1 MKFTLA
7 FFYVDGL
14 LGLPLWV
21 TCVFVAA
28 FGAIIGSFLNVVIHR
43 IPRGESIVFPNSRCP
58 SCEALIGPFDNIPLI
73 SYALLRGRCRK
84 CRAPISWRYPAV
96 ELLTALLY
104 AVVFLCDVYTR
115 GGMTFTILF
124 DLVFV
129 SALVALIFIDAE
141 HMLLPNV
148 ITYPGIVFAIVAR
161 LALPYLVGPYAF
173 DDLPSLWYGPFST
186 WPVGLASLVGAGLGA
201 LVGGGSLWLV
211 GWLWERL
218 RGVEAMGLGD
228 VKMMF
233 MVGAYL
239 GWRLTI
245 LTIFLGVFSGSIIGV
260 AVMMRRREKNMQMQ
274 LPFGIFLGIGSI
286 FALLIGSRIIVWY
299 ISKF

>member
-1 MKFTLA
+1 MNSYLLF
-7 FFYVDGL
+7 VEGL

-21 TCVFVAA
+21 TCLFVAM

-43 IPRGESIVFPNSRCP
+43 LPREESIVFPNSRCP
-58 SCEALIGPFDNIPLI
+58 SCSALIGAMDNVPLL
-73 SYALLRGRCRK
+73 SYAILRGRCRN

-96 ELLTALLY
+96 ELLAALLY
-104 AVVFLCDVYTR
+104 AGVFLIDVYLR
-115 GGMTFTILF
+115 GGLTYTILF
-124 DLVFV
+124 DLIFV
-129 SALVALIFIDAE
+129 SALVSLVFIDAE
-141 HMLLPNV
+141 HMLLPNA
-148 ITYPGIVFAIVAR
+148 ITYPGIVCAILAR
-161 LALPYLVGPYAF
+161 IALPYLVGPYAF
-173 DDLPSLWYGPFST
+173 DDLPSLWYGHLYA
-186 WPVGLASLVGAGLGA
+186 WPVWSASLFGAALGA
-201 LVGGGSLWLV
+201 LAGGGSLWLI

-245 LTIFLGVFSGSIIGV
+245 LTIFLGVLTGSIAGV
-260 AVMMRRREKNMQMQ
+260 GLMAKRKERDLQMQ

-286 FALLIGSRIIVWY
+286 LALLLGSRIIEWY
-299 ISKF
+299 VSKF

>member
-1 MKFTLA
+1 MNSYLLF
-7 FFYVDGL
+7 VEGL

-21 TCVFVAA
+21 TCLFVAM

-43 IPRGESIVFPNSRCP
+43 LPREESIVFPNSRCP
-58 SCEALIGPFDNIPLI
+58 SCSALIGAMDNVPLL
-73 SYALLRGRCRK
+73 SYAILRGRCRN

-104 AVVFLCDVYTR
+104 AGLFLIDVYLR
-115 GGMTFTILF
+115 GGLTYTILF
-124 DLVFV
+124 DLIFI

-141 HMLLPNV
+141 HMLLPNA
-148 ITYPGIVFAIVAR
+148 ITYPGIVFAIIAR
-161 LALPYLVGPYAF
+161 IALPYLVGLYAF
-173 DDLPSLWYGPFST
+173 DDLPSLWYGHFYS
-186 WPVGLASLVGAGLGA
+186 WPVWSVSLFGAALGA
-201 LVGGGSLWLV
+201 LAGGGSLWLI

-245 LTIFLGVFSGSIIGV
+245 LTIFLGVLSGSIAGV
-260 AVMMRRREKNMQMQ
+260 GLMAKRKERDMQMQ
-274 LPFGIFLGIGSI
+274 LPFGIFLGIGSML
-286 FALLIGSRIIVWY
+286 ALLFGTRIIAWY